1 MNRLQENMHTYDF
14 QIQYK
19 KGATLPDD
27 FLSRDIAK
35 GLNDTVNNID
45 PFGPDLQQLQKRD
58 KQLIKINA
66 FQKEAKWPFNTS
78 KAKQKLLLPLTNSLF
93 F

>member
-1 MNRLQENMHTYDF
+1 MHTYDF

-45 PFGPDLQQLQKRD
+45 PFGLDLQQLQNRD
-58 KQLIKINA
+58 KQLIFIC
-66 FQKEAKWPFNTS
+66 S
-78 KAKQKLLLPLTNSLF
+78 KRADDKPRLVSLF
-93 F
+93 TASVNFPCPHLQ